1 MLGSIRKYT
10 NSIFIKIFL
19 FILAGA
25 FIICFGMSDIIR
37 KVTGKDYV
45 VKVGKY
51 KISPMEFKIEKA
63 KKRELLK
70 TENIDEKTQTIYL
83 LHQLVWDTLKSSAAK
98 DFGFLVSD
106 YTIKDYISGMY
117 EFRDK
122 SGRFDGAMLRR
133 FLAAI
138 HLPEPAFIE
147 LSKRNIEEALI
158 RFPFRYVNVQS
169 EYNGYVS
176 SLLEKRKISFI
187 KLMPSAFKITETP
200 SESELEEFYSNH
212 SALFMAD
219 EVRSFKLLTL
229 NENEIEAKIKITEED
244 LKEAYEYSPERDS
257 KTFEELKNELN
268 MDLKNER
275 FQNEINDITRQI
287 EDELINNDINE
298 TAKKFDLQITE
309 FSTVNEANKTKDN
322 KEAVSVDYKNE
333 VVKMAFSTEEGAD
346 SQFSESMDKKS
357 RILWIVHVDSI
368 TPKHVKPFADVKNVV
383 KAAWIK
389 ERQKEKTLEIAQ
401 KIANEVKEGTTLRSL
416 LHTIAKDYAKTFK
429 ETEEF
434 DRNGELEKAKKDD
447 KKASHKKS
455 EFAPLIAGTFERA
468 FKLDKNEAHYQEIDG
483 EYIVFQVT
491 KISSTEL
498 KNDKEKLRYH
508 AKLLKEMT
516 EDLYQQLISYLS
528 KKYDV
533 KINFDILKEINEEV
547 EPNDLKGIF

>member
-10 NSIFIKIFL
+10 NSVFIKIFL

-25 FIICFGMSDIIR
+25 FVICFGMSDIIR

-70 TENIDEKTQTIYL
+70 TENIDEKTQTIHL
-83 LHQLVWDTLKSSAAK
+83 LHQLVWDTLKSSAAQ

-122 SGRFDGAMLRR
+122 AGRFDGTMLRR

-158 RFPFRYVNVQS
+158 RFPFRYISVQS
-169 EYNGYVS
+169 EFNGYIS
-176 SLLEKRKISFI
+176 SLLEKRKIGFI
-187 KLMPSAFKITETP
+187 KVTPGTFKITETP
-200 SESELEEFYSNH
+200 SDEALEEFYSNH
-212 SALFMAD
+212 SDLFMAE

-244 LKEAYEYSPERDS
+244 LREAYEYSPERDS
-257 KTFEELKNELN
+257 KTFEELKDELSQ
-268 MDLKNER
+268 DLRNER
-275 FQNEINDITRQI
+275 FQNELNDTIRQI
-287 EDELINNDINE
+287 EDELISNDIK
-298 TAKKFDLQITE
+298 AVAQKFGLKVLE
-309 FSTVNEANKTKDN
+309 FSNVNEANISTGN
-322 KEAVSVDYKNE
+322 SEAVSVDYKNE
-333 VVKMAFSTEEGAD
+333 VVKMVFSTEEGTD
-346 SQFSESMDKKS
+346 SQFSESMDKKN
-357 RILWIVHVDSI
+357 RMLWAIHVDSI
-368 TPKHVKPFADVKNVV
+368 TPKHVKPFLKVKDLVRNE
-383 KAAWIK
+383 WIK
-389 ERQKEKTLEIAQ
+389 ERQKEKALETAQ
-401 KIANEVKEGTTLRSL
+401 QISSEVKEGVSLRSL
-416 LHTIAKDYAKTFK
+416 LGTIAKDYAKTFK

-434 DRNGELEKAKKDD
+434 DRNGELEKTKKDD
-447 KKASHKKS
+447 KTAPKS
-455 EFAPLIAGTFERA
+455 KFAPLIAEIFETA
-468 FKLDKNEAHYQEIDG
+468 FKLDKNQAHYQKIDG

-491 KISSTEL
+491 KISSQEPTD
-498 KNDKEKLRYH
+498 DKEKFRYNT
-508 AKLLKEMT
+508 KLLKEMI

-547 EPNDLKGIF
+547 DPSDLKGIF